1 MTIEKGFPAT
11 LRVSFG
17 VIQTDIVL
25 NERTGNDF
33 FSMGVTNGVNDSPS
47 EPPLWITGLGA
58 QYPPYL
64 FGPEKL
70 EEMVKKFHDPE
81 TPA

>member
-1 MTIEKGFPAT
+1 
-11 LRVSFG
+11 
-17 VIQTDIVL
+17 
-25 NERTGNDF
+25 
-33 FSMGVTNGVNDSPS
+33 MGAMKGVNGDSPS

-70 EEMVKKFHDPE
+70 EEMVRKFHDPE
-81 TPA
+81 NPA

>member
-1 MTIEKGFPAT
+1 M
-11 LRVSFG
+11 L
-17 VIQTDIVL
+17 
-25 NERTGNDF
+25 
-33 FSMGVTNGVNDSPS
+33 NDSGRNSLNDTGVKNNARDEFLS

-81 TPA
+81 NPA

>member
-1 MTIEKGFPAT
+1 
-11 LRVSFG
+11 
-17 VIQTDIVL
+17 
-25 NERTGNDF
+25 
-33 FSMGVTNGVNDSPS
+33 MGAMKGVNGDSPS

-70 EEMVKKFHDPE
+70 EEMVRKFHDPE
-81 TPA
+81 NPASVLCMQLKKTTRSPGRP